1 MPPESRKPLLI
12 HSNSYD
18 DASMLHAS
26 GFLATDPFT
35 YLETNG
41 HRVILTSA
49 LEAGRARKQ
58 SRATA
63 IREMDE
69 FGIQNLVRETKSWDE
84 AYAAALDR
92 FLAEYGVRDALVPRE
107 FPLYLAELL
116 RAHGVHLEVA
126 PELAEQR
133 RRKTDDEVAA
143 IEETQRASE
152 AGFDAAV
159 RMLREADIARDGS
172 LVLGGKPLTAERV
185 LAEIEVTMLG
195 RGCVADDTIAAG
207 GPQAADPHQV
217 GNGPYR
223 VNEAIV
229 IDIYPQSRRTRY
241 FADMTRTVCRGE
253 PPEEIVRMY
262 DMTLRAQQEGIA
274 MVRAGVT
281 GREIH
286 ERIEDLYFE
295 AGYGTT
301 RDGQR
306 RPGVPSFIHGLGH
319 GVGLAIHEAPAV
331 GRSGVRPL
339 EPGDVITIE
348 PGLYQEGLGGVR
360 LEDMLVVTETGARN
374 LTRAPKVLRLDS
386 R

>member
-69 FGIQNLVRETKSWDE
+69 FGIQNLIRETKSWDE

-331 GRSGVRPL
+331 GRSGVQPL

>member
-1 MPPESRKPLLI
+1 MTDAPRPLLI

-18 DASMLHAS
+18 DPAMLHAS

-69 FGIQNLVRETKSWDE
+69 FGIQALLRETRSWDE

-116 RAHGVHLEVA
+116 RKRGVKLEVA
-126 PELAEQR
+126 PKLGEQR
-133 RRKTDDEVAA
+133 RRKTAAEIAA
-143 IEETQRASE
+143 IEETQRATE
-152 AGFDAAV
+152 AGLDEAL
-159 RMLREADIARDGS
+159 RMLREADVAGDRS
-172 LVLGGKPLTAERV
+172 LVLDGKPLTAERV
-185 LAEIEVTMLG
+185 LAEIEVTMLE

-207 GPQAADPHQV
+207 GPHAADPHQV
-217 GNGPYR
+217 GTGPYR
-223 VNEAIV
+223 ANEAIV
-229 IDIYPQSRRTRY
+229 IDIYPQSRRSRF

-253 PPEEIVRMY
+253 PPDEIVRMY
-262 DMTLRAQQEGIA
+262 DITLRAQQEGIA
-274 MVRAGVT
+274 MVRPGVT
-281 GREIH
+281 GKEIH
-286 ERIEDLYFE
+286 ERIEDLYFD

-301 RDGQR
+301 REGQR

-319 GVGLAIHEAPAV
+319 GVGLAIHEAPSI
-331 GRSGVRPL
+331 GRSGVQPL

-348 PGLYQEGLGGVR
+348 PGLYLEGLGGVR
-360 LEDMLVVTETGARN
+360 IEDMLVVTETGARN
-374 LTRAPKVLRLDS
+374 LTRAAKVLRLDS
-386 R
+386 G